1 MNVSKPSVSSPR
13 RAVRRVAAIAAAV
26 LLMTFGVSSAARA
39 DIVSPSTAP
48 SVRMLTY
55 NACGASCAHTGVTPD
70 DWATTIET
78 AMDHWSTDSLMLT
91 EVCYGQFAALRDRL
105 TGYAPAW
112 YARNTAPEGCD
123 KWGADVRIGMAVFVR
138 TDSVVRLRAALPAN
152 PEDGN
157 PRGLLCAKGAVEG
170 RPTLSCV
177 THLSHK
183 GDAGRLA
190 QAKAVRAQ
198 VDAWAGTLPVIL
210 AGDFNAAPVSPET
223 SEFYGF
229 QGGTGRYGEV
239 DETDRDY
246 FTPGCTGTYCRSGET
261 THPNGKLDYIFV
273 SADHFK
279 LVQGDAMGKTPN
291 MSDHNLLRGAAAWE

>member
-1 MNVSKPSVSSPR
+1 MLSVPSLQ
-13 RAVRRVAAIAAAV
+13 RAVRRVTALAAAV
-26 LLMTFGVSSAARA
+26 LLMTFGMTSAAQA
-39 DIVSPSTAP
+39 DVVSPSTAP

-55 NACGASCAHTGVTPD
+55 NSCGASCAHTGVTASE
-70 DWATTIET
+70 WAGTIES
-78 AMDHWSTDSLMLT
+78 AVDNWSADTLMLT
-91 EVCYGQFAALRDRL
+91 ETCYGQYAALRDRL

-112 YARNTAPEGCD
+112 YATSSGPSGCGKWDTD
-123 KWGADVRIGMAVFVR
+123 KRFGMAVFVK
-138 TDSVVRLRAALPAN
+138 TASVERLTAELPAN
-152 PEDGN
+152 PEDSN

-170 RPTLSCV
+170 RTTLSCV
-177 THLSHK
+177 THLSHV

-190 QAKAVRAQ
+190 QAQAVRKQ

-239 DETDRDY
+239 DEADQDH
-246 FTPGCTGTYCRSGET
+246 FTSGCTGTYCRSGET

-273 SADHFK
+273 SADHFRS
-279 LVQGDAMGKTPN
+279 VQGDAMGKTAN